1 MMKRKYLMCLMLF
14 AATVVQAQSFDID
27 LSRQP
32 VGKPF
37 RYSVAVPDGN
47 YKVTVTIGSK
57 RKAAETCIRGESR
70 RLFFEPQK
78 TKKKEMKT
86 LTFTVNKRSPYIY
99 KGGQTVG
106 EGVEKID
113 SIRIKSRE
121 KYYIN
126 WDDSLT
132 LEFCGAYPAVSRLQ
146 IERDTMAVT
155 VYLCGNSTVVDQEFE
170 PWASWGQM
178 VPRWFNEKV
187 CVANYAESGLTASS
201 FLAQRRFD
209 KVLSTL
215 RKGDYVFCEF
225 GHNDQKER
233 SDGSGAYYNFAFA
246 LKRLI
251 DGARKKGATV
261 VFLTPTQRRS
271 FTEDGHHIRE
281 THADYPD
288 AMREVARREQVP
300 VIELHDMTRT
310 LFETLGFEDSKKT
323 LVHYPA
329 NTYPGQFKALADNT
343 HFNPFGAYEVSKM
356 VVQGIKTLG
365 LPLAD
370 YIRADWNG
378 YDPASPDAF
387 DSFLWPDSYL
397 YEIKKPDG
405 N

>member
-1 MMKRKYLMCLMLF
+1 MRKEFIIACLSLLF
-14 AATVVQAQSFDID
+14 SIVAKAQSFDID
-27 LSRQP
+27 LSSQP
-32 VGKPF
+32 IGKPF

-57 RKAAETCIRGESR
+57 RKVAETAVRAESR

-78 TKKKEMKT
+78 TKKKELKT

-99 KGGQTVG
+99 KNEWAP
-106 EGVEKID
+106 EGSLEKFD

-121 KYYIN
+121 KNYVN

-132 LEFCGAYPAVSRLQ
+132 LEFCGSFPAVNRLQ
-146 IERDTMAVT
+146 IERDTIAT
-155 VYLCGNSTVVDQEFE
+155 TLYLCGNSTVVDQEYE
-170 PWASWGQM
+170 PWSSWGQM
-178 VPRWFNEKV
+178 IPRWFNEQV
-187 CVANYAESGLTASS
+187 CVANFAESGLTATS
-201 FLAQRRFD
+201 FLAQKRFD
-209 KVLSTL
+209 KILSTL

-233 SDGSGAYYNFAFA
+233 FEGAGAYYNFAYA

-251 DGARKKGATV
+251 DGARKKGAMV

-271 FTEDGHHIRE
+271 FTDDHLHIRE

-310 LFETLGFEDSKKT
+310 LFETLGYEGSKHA

-329 NTYPGQFKALADNT
+329 NTFPGQMRELADNT
-343 HFNPFGAYEVSKM
+343 HFNPYGAYEVAKM
-356 VVQGIKTLG
+356 VVQGMKTLQ

-370 YIRADWNG
+370 YIRNDWKG
-378 YDPASPDAF
+378 YDPAAPDAF
-387 DSFLWPDSYL
+387 ESFVWPDSHL